1 MALCYPEHPY
11 LKGPPATAGGSDP
24 VTSALYQFLNEE
36 SPLSLSDNTERP
48 RILVAGDGGV
58 PTGFAR
64 VMEGVFT
71 PLAEHYEIHQLA
83 TNYRGDPH
91 NHPWRLYPA
100 EVGGDRWGAGRVL
113 PLVEK
118 IRPRLVFVLNDIWV
132 QHAYLQELRKMKE
145 PPPVVLYCP
154 VDGGPLD
161 AEDVEPLG
169 GVRRCVAYTE
179 FGREVIE
186 SAAAAQRSKDPSF
199 NFPPVEIIPHGVDTD
214 TFRPLEAEGVSPRLH
229 ARRLLFPGLEDLEGR
244 FIVLNANRN
253 QPRKRIDTTV
263 RGFALFAEGKPPG
276 VNLFLHMGV
285 EDVGWNVVR
294 LARRYGVED
303 RVLMSSLNKVM
314 QTVSPQ
320 QLNRVYNACD
330 VGVNTSTAEGW
341 GLPSFEHAATRAA
354 QIVPRHSACAELW
367 EGSAVLVEPALRIV
381 NEKILTEGWLV
392 TPEAVAGALES
403 LYADRGFLDEM
414 SERAYR
420 NATRVEYRW
429 ENISARWDALF
440 REVLAEAARA

>member
-1 MALCYPEHPY
+1 MSE
-11 LKGPPATAGGSDP
+11 T
-24 VTSALYQFLNEE
+24 V
-36 SPLSLSDNTERP
+36 ERP
-48 RILVAGDGGV
+48 RILVAGDGAV

-64 VMEGVFT
+64 VMEGIFT
-71 PLAEHYEIHQLA
+71 PLSQRYEIHQLG

-91 NHPWRLYPA
+91 GYEWKLYPA
-100 EVGGDRWGAGRVL
+100 EVGGDRWGAGRLL
-113 PLVEK
+113 PLIEK
-118 IRPRLVFVLNDIWV
+118 LKPRLVFILNDIWV
-132 QHAYLQELRKMKE
+132 QHAYLRELRKLKDA
-145 PPPVVLYCP
+145 PPVVLYCP

-161 AEDVEPLG
+161 AEGVEPLR

-179 FGREVIE
+179 FGRGVIE
-186 SAAAAQRSKDPSF
+186 AAVAAQRMKDPYF
-199 NFPPVEIIPHGVDTD
+199 DFPAVEIIPHGVDTE
-214 TFRPLEAEGVSPRLH
+214 TFRPLAAEGISQRLH
-229 ARRLLFPGLEDLEGR
+229 ARQLLFKGLDDLADR

-253 QPRKRIDTTV
+253 QPRKRIDTTI
-263 RGFALFAEGKPPG
+263 RGFALFARDKPPS

-314 QTVSPQ
+314 QTVSAQ

-330 VGVNTSTAEGW
+330 VGLNTSSAEGW

-354 QIVPRHSACAELW
+354 QVVPRHSACAELW
-367 EGSAVLVEPALRIV
+367 EGSALLVKPALKII

-392 TPEAVAGALES
+392 TPEGVAEALER
-403 LYADRGFLDEM
+403 LYLDRELLDEM

-420 NATRVEYRW
+420 NATREAYRW
-429 ENISARWDALF
+429 ENIAARWDALF
-440 REVLAEAARA
+440 REILTEAARP

>member
-1 MALCYPEHPY
+1 
-11 LKGPPATAGGSDP
+11 
-24 VTSALYQFLNEE
+24 
-36 SPLSLSDNTERP
+36 LSEQTERP
-48 RILVAGDGGV
+48 RILVAGDAAV

-64 VMEGVFT
+64 VMEGVFG
-71 PLAEHYEIHQLA
+71 PLSASYEIHHLG

-91 NHPWRLYPA
+91 GYGWRVYPA
-100 EVGGDRWGAGRVL
+100 EVGGDRWGANRLV

-118 IRPRLVFVLNDIWV
+118 LRPRLVFALNDVWV
-132 QHAYLQELRKMKE
+132 QHAYLNELRKMKE

-161 AEDVEPLG
+161 PEDVEPLA

-179 FGREVIE
+179 FGRTQIE
-186 SAAAAQRSKDPSF
+186 AAVRAQRAKDPAF
-199 NFPPVEIIPHGVDTD
+199 DFPAVEVIPHGVDAE
-214 TFRPLEAEGVSPRLH
+214 TFRPLDSPDGVPPRLQ
-229 ARRLLFPGLEDLEGR
+229 ARRLLFPDMGDPEGR

-263 RGFALFAEGKPPG
+263 RGFALFAKDKPPN
-276 VNLFLHMGV
+276 VHLFLHMGV

-303 RVLMSSLNKVM
+303 RVLMSSLNKVI
-314 QTVSPQ
+314 QGVSPR
-320 QLNRVYNACD
+320 QLNLVYNACD
-330 VGVNTSTAEGW
+330 VGLNTSSAEGW

-354 QIVPRHSACAELW
+354 QVVPRHSACAELW
-367 EGSAVLVEPALRIV
+367 EGAALLVEPALSV
-381 NEKILTEGWLV
+381 VFEKILTEAWLV
-392 TPEAVAGALES
+392 TPEGVAEALER
-403 LYADRGFLDEM
+403 LYADRGLLGEM

-420 NATRVEYRW
+420 NATRPLYRW

-440 REVLAEAARA
+440 REVLAGRP